1 MTELKYTSRPRRW
14 DITRNH
20 REKVFSSP
28 RWGCPPLNFSHSLKI
43 PLISINFICDWKH
56 WPYPVPPPPYLL
68 QLFSGPVPF
77 LHASL
82 GCSFTSACHPS
93 VHLPWQLSSVASILK
108 KTHTHWKSSLFFSHL
123 CGDVVPCH
131 YFSNTFPFAA
141 SCQMFFSVS
150 LFNSSVLSNE
160 MTTPPIPPPLLSS
173 HSSAWL
179 VCVPS
184 PFPSPVGLDE
194 FMLFPFNQNKPWSH
208 DNTLVQIW
216 TWFEQSNCR
225 GLLKNPHIYHLRLN
239 LLKLY

>member
-1 MTELKYTSRPRRW
+1 MGKCGKFLQRMMTDLKYTSRPRRW

-56 WPYPVPPPPYLL
+56 WPYPAPPYLL

-108 KTHTHWKSSLFFSHL
+108 KKPHTLKVFPLFLPFVWW
-123 CGDVVPCH
+123 CG
-131 YFSNTFPFAA
+131 A
-141 SCQMFFSVS
+141 
-150 LFNSSVLSNE
+150 L
-160 MTTPPIPPPLLSS
+160 PLLFQ
-173 HSSAWL
+173 HL
-179 VCVPS
+179 PICCILPDV
-184 PFPSPVGLDE
+184 
-194 FMLFPFNQNKPWSH
+194 LF
-208 DNTLVQIW
+208 
-216 TWFEQSNCR
+216 
-225 GLLKNPHIYHLRLN
+225 RLFV
-239 LLKLY
+239 